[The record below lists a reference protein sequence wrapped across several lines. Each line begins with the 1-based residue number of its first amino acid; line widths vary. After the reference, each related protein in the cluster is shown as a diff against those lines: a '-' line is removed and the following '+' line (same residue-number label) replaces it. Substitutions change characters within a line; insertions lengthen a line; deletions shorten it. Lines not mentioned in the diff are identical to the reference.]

1 LNGVEYTEK
10 EFLKKTVTAKE
21 LTLAEI
27 ETLLGYPV
35 KVVK

>member
-1 LNGVEYTEK
+1 LNGVEYTEE
-10 EFLKKTVTAKE
+10 EFNKKTVTAKE